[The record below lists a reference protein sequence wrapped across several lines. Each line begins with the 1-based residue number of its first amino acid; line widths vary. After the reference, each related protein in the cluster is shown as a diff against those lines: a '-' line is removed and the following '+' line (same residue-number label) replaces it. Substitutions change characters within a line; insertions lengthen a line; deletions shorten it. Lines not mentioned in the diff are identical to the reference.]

1 MFFIVFIK
9 TVIITQ
15 GFSYI
20 VEVESYFVPLKRNVF
35 SLFLGGNGRFKGLL
49 DAP

>member
-1 MFFIVFIK
+1 MYFHRFYQNCYYYLRI
-9 TVIITQ
+9 
-15 GFSYI
+15 SYI